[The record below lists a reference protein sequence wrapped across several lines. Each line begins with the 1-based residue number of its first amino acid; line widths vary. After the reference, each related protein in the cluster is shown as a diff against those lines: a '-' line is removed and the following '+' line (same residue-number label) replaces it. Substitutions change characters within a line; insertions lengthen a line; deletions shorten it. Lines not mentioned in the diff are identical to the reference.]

1 MALTLTPETESRV
14 LAAAARRNQAPEAL
28 IDAALT
34 ALLRDEP
41 LQTAPAEEAD
51 EESDEERQTRLR
63 RLMAAVLEE
72 ARTQEPEPYD
82 SPARTYYRNHP
93 FAQGVAEKMR
103 QQGFNVD

>member
-1 MALTLTPETESRV
+1 MTLTTETENRLRAMAAHRNETTEAV
-14 LAAAARRNQAPEAL
+14 LDAAVEAL
-28 IDAALT
+28 WQEYPMSNALESAA
-34 ALLRDEP
+34 
-41 LQTAPAEEAD
+41 
-51 EESDEERQTRLR
+51 EESDEEKQTRLR

-82 SPARTYYRNHP
+82 SPVRTYYRNHP

>member
-1 MALTLTPETESRV
+1 MALTLTPETESRI
-14 LAAAARRNQAPEAL
+14 LAEAARRNQAPEAV
-28 IDAALT
+28 IDAALE

-41 LQTAPAEEAD
+41 MPSALENAAEESN
-51 EESDEERQTRLR
+51 EEKQTRLR
-63 RLMAAVLEE
+63 RLMTAVLEE

-103 QQGFNVD
+103 QQGFNID